1 MVRVRGSRS
10 RGADARAG
18 APASRH
24 AGETVQ
30 PTTAITHHPSPI
42 THRPSAITHPLR
54 RGWGE
59 RYIQYWL
66 ILPAAVT
73 MCAVLIYPLV
83 YSMWISFFDWSI
95 TTVDHPFLGLRNYAE
110 AFTSSSSQFIFVQN
124 IAFTVV
130 CIALEFVFGMAL
142 ALLLSNRFAGRSL
155 ARTLLLLPMLT
166 APVLAGFNFRWI
178 FNDRFGLANQL
189 LIQIGMQPYAWLADA
204 NLARA
209 VVVLV
214 TIWQGI
220 PFMMLLLLAGLES
233 LPVAPYEAAI
243 VDGATAWRR
252 FLDITLPLLRPII
265 VVAVSL
271 RVIDLFRTFDTIYIM
286 TFGGPGH
293 ATELLPFYI
302 YRAAFSSGRFGYA
315 SALSYVTLALTLLL
329 LIPLFFRRGPR
340 QAGA

>member
-1 MVRVRGSRS
+1 M
-10 RGADARAG
+10 
-18 APASRH
+18 
-24 AGETVQ
+24 
-30 PTTAITHHPSPI
+30 
-42 THRPSAITHPLR
+42 

-66 ILPAAVT
+66 ILPALLT
-73 MCAVLIYPLV
+73 MCAVLVYPLA
-83 YSMWISFFDWSI
+83 YSFWISFFDWNI
-95 TTVDHPFLGLRNYAE
+95 TSVGRPFLGLRNYVE
-110 AFTSSSSQFIFVQN
+110 ALTNASSQFIFAQN
-124 IAFTVV
+124 IAFAVI
-130 CIALEFVFGMAL
+130 CIALEFVIGMAL
-142 ALLLSNRFAGRSL
+142 ALLLARQFVGRGL

-189 LIQIGMQPYAWLADA
+189 LIQLGLQPYAWLADA

-209 VVVLV
+209 VIVLV

-233 LPVAPYEAAI
+233 LPASPFEAAI
-243 VDGATAWRR
+243 VDGASAWQR
-252 FLDITLPLLRPII
+252 FLHIALPLLRPVI

-271 RVIDLFRTFDTIYIM
+271 RVIDLFRTFDTIYII

-302 YRAAFSSGRFGYA
+302 YRAAFSSGRFGFA
-315 SALSYVTLALTLLL
+315 SALSYIVLVLTLLF
-329 LIPLFFRRGPR
+329 LIPLFYRRRER
-340 QAGA
+340 QVVA

>member
-1 MVRVRGSRS
+1 MATQQGVHPQQTVPATYPRS
-10 RGADARAG
+10 
-18 APASRH
+18 S
-24 AGETVQ
+24 
-30 PTTAITHHPSPI
+30 
-42 THRPSAITHPLR
+42 R
-54 RGWGE
+54 RGIGE

-66 ILPAAVT
+66 ILPALIT
-73 MCAVLIYPLV
+73 MCAVLIYPLG
-83 YSMWISFFDWSI
+83 YSFWISFFDWTIS
-95 TTVDHPFLGLRNYAE
+95 TPDHAFIGFRNYVE
-110 AFTSSSSQFIFVQN
+110 AFTSSASQFIFLQN
-124 IAFTVV
+124 IAFTVI
-130 CIALEFVFGMAL
+130 CIALEFVIGIAL
-142 ALLLSNRFAGRSL
+142 AVLLSRKFVGRSL

-189 LIQIGMQPYAWLADA
+189 LIQAGMQPQAWLADA

-209 VVVLV
+209 VIILV

-220 PFMMLLLLAGLES
+220 PFMMLLLLAGIES
-233 LPVAPYEAAI
+233 LPTSPFEAAI
-243 VDGATAWRR
+243 VDGASAWQR
-252 FLDITLPLLRPII
+252 FLHITLPLLRPII

-315 SALSYVTLALTLLL
+315 SALSYVTLALTILI
-329 LIPLFFRRGPR
+329 LIPLFYRRRPR
-340 QAGA
+340 TNG